1 VITILK
7 LNQLRDFI
15 AVAKHGSL
23 RAAARENSVAQ
34 PSLTKSIQTL
44 EEELGAPL
52 FERSARGA
60 ILTPSGAAFL
70 PRAQLVME
78 ELRRGKEVVS
88 QLNAGVGGRVAIGLS
103 PAATIMFLSATL
115 RTFRRRY
122 PKLEMRIT
130 DGRADLTIPLL
141 RNGELDF
148 VVGPVP
154 PDGFPED
161 ILVEKLFASARVV
174 TCRRGHPLVA
184 ARHLSDL
191 LDQDWISTAVSG
203 RLRTEF
209 DAIFTS
215 RGLTRPQSIVHCENT
230 FAALELLLN
239 SDMVALLPRS
249 FAEAAFLRDLLTFIP
264 LDEAFAGPDIYIIRR
279 VGLPLT
285 PAADHLTMQIRRIAD
300 NYSRASADRS
310 APAAVER
317 R

>member
-1 VITILK
+1 MIAILK

-15 AVAKHGSL
+15 AVAKNGSL
-23 RAAARENSVAQ
+23 RAAAREISIAQ

-78 ELRRGKEVVS
+78 ELRRAREVVS
-88 QLNAGVGGRVAIGLS
+88 QLNEGVGGRVAIGLS
-103 PAATIMFLSATL
+103 PAATTMFLSTTL
-115 RTFRRRY
+115 RTFRKRY
-122 PKLEMRIT
+122 PDLEMRIT
-130 DGRADLTIPLL
+130 DGRADLTMPLL

-154 PDGFPED
+154 PDGFGED
-161 ILVEKLFASARVV
+161 IVVEKLFASTRVI
-174 TCRRGHPLVA
+174 TCRRGHPLVSA
-184 ARHLSDL
+184 PRLSDL
-191 LDQDWISTAVSG
+191 LDQDWIATAVSG
-203 RLRTEF
+203 RLRSEF

-215 RGLTRPQSIVHCENT
+215 RSLTRPRSVVHCENT

-249 FAEAAFLRDLLTFIP
+249 FAEAAFLRDLLTFIAV
-264 LDEAFAGPDIYIIRR
+264 EEEFAGPDIYIIRKA
-279 VGLPLT
+279 GLPLT
-285 PAADHLTMQIRRIAD
+285 PAADHLTMQIHKVAE
-300 NYSRASADRS
+300 NYSRTAQARL
-310 APAAVER
+310 AAR
-317 R
+317 G